1 MDPAQMK
8 FLRLLSMHITQ
19 TVTHH
24 CYNFRAGVEE
34 DDRTIKLQWDNEM
47 ELTSSEKTDN
57 CGVSRNSGSGCIKH
71 LQISG
76 TFFVPSKTAK
86 KSSVLVET
94 AIFYGPLKC
103 GLFSA
108 RVNWRPGL
116 VTSFQANHRVAQILS
131 RLLRSVVLVLF
142 IDEKNK

>member
-1 MDPAQMK
+1 
-8 FLRLLSMHITQ
+8 
-19 TVTHH
+19 
-24 CYNFRAGVEE
+24 
-34 DDRTIKLQWDNEM
+34 M

-76 TFFVPSKTAK
+76 TFFVPSRTAK

-94 AIFYGPLKC
+94 AIFYGALKC

-108 RVNWRPGL
+108 RVN
-116 VTSFQANHRVAQILS
+116 
-131 RLLRSVVLVLF
+131 
-142 IDEKNK
+142 